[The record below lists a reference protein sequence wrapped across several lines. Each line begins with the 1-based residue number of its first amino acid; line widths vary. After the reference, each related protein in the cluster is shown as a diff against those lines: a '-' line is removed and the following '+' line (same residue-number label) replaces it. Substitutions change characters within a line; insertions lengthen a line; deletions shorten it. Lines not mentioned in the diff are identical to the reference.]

1 MGKITEISVQK
12 NNKNRCN
19 IFIDGDFF
27 IGVPTILVYSNSLK
41 VGQEIDKNV
50 LLELSEQKDRVES
63 FDKALNYISKNLKT
77 KKQLKEYLVKKGYSE
92 NTVRY
97 CIDKLKEYNLIDD
110 ENYARRYI
118 ESCKSSQGKNL
129 LSYKLMMKGL
139 KKQDIEKVYEELE
152 IDSKECA
159 KQLAEKR
166 LKNKEITK
174 ELLSKTY
181 KYLIGKGFSYEDA
194 NYAISAFREEF

>member
-27 IGVPTILVYSNSLK
+27 IGVPTILVYSNSLT

-77 KKQLKEYLVKKGYSE
+77 KKH
-92 NTVRY
+92 
-97 CIDKLKEYNLIDD
+97 
-110 ENYARRYI
+110 
-118 ESCKSSQGKNL
+118 
-129 LSYKLMMKGL
+129 
-139 KKQDIEKVYEELE
+139 
-152 IDSKECA
+152 
-159 KQLAEKR
+159 
-166 LKNKEITK
+166 
-174 ELLSKTY
+174 
-181 KYLIGKGFSYEDA
+181 
-194 NYAISAFREEF
+194 